1 MNLSTEC
8 PNATVTLISILP
20 RDKKE
25 SIRRGNINITNK
37 LLEEKS
43 GKQDLYFLKHNKS
56 WLNVDQSLNMY
67 LFYED
72 SFHLIKERNELL
84 AK

>member
-43 GKQDLYFLKHNKS
+43 GKHDLYFLKYT
-56 WLNVDQSLNMY
+56 V
-67 LFYED
+67 
-72 SFHLIKERNELL
+72 
-84 AK
+84 AKCGSIT